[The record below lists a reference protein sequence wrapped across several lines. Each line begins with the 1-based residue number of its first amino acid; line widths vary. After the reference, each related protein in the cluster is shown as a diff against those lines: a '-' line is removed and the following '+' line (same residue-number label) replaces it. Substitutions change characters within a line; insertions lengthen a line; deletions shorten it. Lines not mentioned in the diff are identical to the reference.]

1 MNRSRV
7 LLAEPPP
14 FFNRGPSATARLLFF
29 SLLSLAAMIADYRFS
44 YLVSVRQVVSTV
56 IYPVERVVMS
66 PVTAYR
72 YAANYFSSQDQLIQ
86 ENADLKRRLAE
97 QSAQAQRGQTV
108 AAEYSHLR
116 ALVGVQDR
124 LNTKGVVVEVVHAGR
139 NPFNR
144 KIVVNRGSNDEVKP
158 GLPVID
164 GAGVV
169 GQVTAVTPFSA
180 EVTLLTD
187 KDQAIPV
194 TLVRNGLR
202 AVVFG
207 AGQGGLLSI
216 PFLPTNAD
224 IQKGDQ
230 LVTSGIDGTYPPG
243 LAVATVKDI
252 DQAAALAFS
261 RISALPIAGVENHR
275 YLMVLTTHPGAD
287 YPKTQSADGD
297 QKPARENTTGRRGRG
312 GRPR

>member
-14 FFNRGPSATARLLFF
+14 FFNRGPSTTARLLFF
-29 SLLSLAAMIADYRFS
+29 SLLSLAAMIADYRFN
-44 YLVSVRQVVSTV
+44 YLLSVRQVVSTV
-56 IYPVERVVMS
+56 IYPLERVVMS
-66 PVTAYR
+66 PVSAYE
-72 YAANYFSSQDQLIQ
+72 YAANYFSSQDQLLQ
-86 ENADLKRRLAE
+86 ENAELKKRLAE
-97 QSAQAQRGQTV
+97 QSVQAQRGQ
-108 AAEYSHLR
+108 AISAEYNHLR
-116 ALVGVQDR
+116 TLAGMEER
-124 LNTKGVVVEVVHAGR
+124 LNTKGVVAEVVHAGR
-139 NPFNR
+139 NPFSR
-144 KIVVNRGSNDEVKP
+144 KIVVNRGSNEEVKP

-194 TLVRNGLR
+194 MVVRNGLR
-202 AVVFG
+202 TVVYG
-207 AGQGGLLSI
+207 AGQRGLLAI

-224 IQKGDQ
+224 IQKGDE

-243 LAVATVKDI
+243 LAVATVQDI

-261 RISALPIAGVENHR
+261 RISASPKAGVENHR
-275 YLMVLTTHPGAD
+275 YLMILTTYPGAD
-287 YPKTQSADGD
+287 YPKSPLPEAGQKTPKESA
-297 QKPARENTTGRRGRG
+297 AARRGRG
-312 GRPR
+312 GKPR

>member
-14 FFNRGPSATARLLFF
+14 FFNRGPSASTRLLFF
-29 SLLSLAAMIADYRFS
+29 SLLSIAAMIADYRFN
-44 YLVSVRQVVSTV
+44 YLQSVRQVVSTA
-56 IYPVERVVMS
+56 IYPLERVVMS
-66 PVTAYR
+66 PVSAYE
-72 YAANYFSSQDQLIQ
+72 YVASYFASQDRLLE
-86 ENADLKRRLAE
+86 ENAELKKRLAE
-97 QSAQAQRGQTV
+97 QSVQAQRGQAI
-108 AAEYSHLR
+108 AAEYNHLR
-116 ALVGVQDR
+116 VLAGMQER
-124 LNTKGVVVEVVHAGR
+124 LNTKGVVAEVVHAGR
-139 NPFNR
+139 NPFSR

-194 TLVRNGLR
+194 VVVRNGLR

-207 AGQGGLLSI
+207 AGQGGMLAI

-243 LAVATVKDI
+243 LAVAIVKNI

-261 RISALPIAGVENHR
+261 RISAIPTAGVENHR
-275 YLMVLTTHPGAD
+275 YLMILTTHPGAD
-287 YPKTQSADGD
+287 YPKAQLPEAG
-297 QKPARENTTGRRGRG
+297 QKTPKDNAGRRGRS